1 MLILD
6 RSEGE
11 RIVISTSDGPIT
23 ITMLER
29 RRGAV
34 RFGIT
39 APAKCIIT
47 RPECHARPRKE
58 EMPNE

>member
-1 MLILD
+1 MLCLE

-11 RIVISTSDGPIT
+11 QITIDTSDGPIT
-23 ITMLER
+23 ITLLER

-47 RPECHARPRKE
+47 RPECHIRQEKKE
-58 EMPNE
+58 DAK